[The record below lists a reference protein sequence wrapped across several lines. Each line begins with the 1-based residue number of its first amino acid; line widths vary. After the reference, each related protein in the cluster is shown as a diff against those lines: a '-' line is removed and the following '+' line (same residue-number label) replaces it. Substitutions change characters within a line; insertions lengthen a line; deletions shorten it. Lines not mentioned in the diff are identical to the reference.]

1 MIPQHIC
8 SCFSSSYVWF
18 SSQIYNNL
26 LTISDFPPSSSVLMN
41 LFTLMERKQF
51 HLSCAISLVYSTSPV
66 KVRALQVFHFVSLFS
81 SSSSYLWL
89 SSRVYNNLLTTSDF
103 RPSSS
108 VLMNLFTLME
118 CNELHL
124 LCAISHVY
132 STSPVKVHALQVFH
146 VVSLF
151 SSPSV
156 ICFFFSFPSFCF
168 PCPSWFPWSWS
179 YTLSCFVD
187 LASSMAES
195 SQFTTCLVTET

>member
-1 MIPQHIC
+1 MCNQ
-8 SCFSSSYVWF
+8 SCV
-18 SSQIYNNL
+18 L
-26 LTISDFPPSSSVLMN
+26 HFPL
-41 LFTLMERKQF
+41 
-51 HLSCAISLVYSTSPV
+51 
-66 KVRALQVFHFVSLFS
+66 KVHALQVFHFVSLFS

-103 RPSSS
+103 PPSSS
-108 VLMNLFTLME
+108 VLMNLFTLK
-118 CNELHL
+118 LITFHHL
-124 LCAISHVY
+124 LCAIRHVY

-151 SSPSV
+151 SSSSV
-156 ICFFFSFPSFCF
+156 ICFFFSFFSFPSFCF

-179 YTLSCFVD
+179 STLSCFVD

>member
-1 MIPQHIC
+1 VIPQHIC

-81 SSSSYLWL
+81 S
-89 SSRVYNNLLTTSDF
+89 
-103 RPSSS
+103 
-108 VLMNLFTLME
+108 
-118 CNELHL
+118 
-124 LCAISHVY
+124 
-132 STSPVKVHALQVFH
+132 
-146 VVSLF
+146 
-151 SSPSV
+151 PSV